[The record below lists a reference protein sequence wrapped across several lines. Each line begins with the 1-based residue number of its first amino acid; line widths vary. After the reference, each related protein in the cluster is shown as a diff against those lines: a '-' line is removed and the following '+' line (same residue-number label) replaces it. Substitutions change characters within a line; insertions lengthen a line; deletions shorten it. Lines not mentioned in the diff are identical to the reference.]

1 MEKEKKE
8 NGVPERVSVRI
19 DSRMAARLD
28 ALLPANQGSLS
39 ILIRRLLIHG
49 LDAEEG
55 IPARLER
62 IEKKLDK
69 VLRP

>member
-1 MEKEKKE
+1 MEKEKME

-19 DSRMAARLD
+19 DSRMAARLE

-39 ILIRRLLIHG
+39 ILIRRLLIQG

-55 IPARLER
+55 VPGRLER

-69 VLRP
+69 IMQH